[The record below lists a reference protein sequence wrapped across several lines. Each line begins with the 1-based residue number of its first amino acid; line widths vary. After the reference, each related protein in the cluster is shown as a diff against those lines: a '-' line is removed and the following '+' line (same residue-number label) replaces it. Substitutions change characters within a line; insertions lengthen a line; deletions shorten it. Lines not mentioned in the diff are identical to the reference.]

1 MQSMNFPYLSS
12 LGARRTKHGSGR
24 RFTWAMGVL
33 AVLLAALALAVP
45 MQQSASAQT
54 PEPNGTVTITVD
66 TDSIDYETATATIT
80 VTGGDTLFDRADVDH
95 TVNWYVSVKH
105 TIKESGDYSESQQGG
120 PGAPDPDFV
129 FGDLENGVVTATVKL
144 DKWTDGNPGDQVLI
158 NSLVPGSTYVVEAVL
173 AFDNPNY
180 RAAGKATYEF
190 PTEGVCV
197 KHPDAK
203 TKSEWHSRSGLRIDD
218 HKITRTSMVVAVN
231 VPWDIAPMN
240 SGRCLYYEMR
250 GGGSTIEGSA
260 FVYNQGSGGRTGW
273 ILATGLK
280 SGTHYDF
287 TIGLDPDLSGFNSGI
302 GARTEG
308 PRLTVSV
315 DGIEQTEAT
324 VTVAIPPD
332 EGDTGERTIYLAYY
346 KADDKYAPDLDD
358 KRSHLRPKLQ

>member
-1 MQSMNFPYLSS
+1 MQSMNFLSLPS
-12 LGARRTKHGSGR
+12 LGARRTKHGLGR

-315 DGIEQTEAT
+315 DGIEQT
-324 VTVAIPPD
+324 
-332 EGDTGERTIYLAYY
+332 R
-346 KADDKYAPDLDD
+346 
-358 KRSHLRPKLQ
+358 RQ